1 MAGGRGILVSPGN
14 GAPRTSPASQ
24 PLAPALGAGV
34 GCAGG
39 IRAPGEKKKDGQG
52 WAQGTSTASWGLGG
66 ARNHGRPQVKC
77 VAGGVRDENWRLT
90 ADTGG
95 VKLGPRGAHISCV
108 RGAGT
113 RFCAQAGLCMRPW
126 PHRAWPRVSRGHP
139 DLSVLGGAGRRRMA
153 LSKSGRHDAH
163 FGWSSVRIMGGEGSP
178 LSSCWRRAR
187 DRTLPVSSPTEES
200 VVGRT
205 RKERRPHPA
214 RRGGGRLG
222 RALREGDT

>member
-1 MAGGRGILVSPGN
+1 MRRRKRQREHEPGWRWSERRERSRAWEGGRREERLAGGRGIPVSPGN

-52 WAQGTSTASWGLGG
+52 RAQGTSTASWGLGG

-95 VKLGPRGAHISCV
+95 VKRGPRGAHISCV

-113 RFCAQAGLCMRPW
+113 RFGAQAGLRMRPC
-126 PHRAWPRVSRGHP
+126 PH
-139 DLSVLGGAGRRRMA
+139 
-153 LSKSGRHDAH
+153 
-163 FGWSSVRIMGGEGSP
+163 
-178 LSSCWRRAR
+178 
-187 DRTLPVSSPTEES
+187 
-200 VVGRT
+200 
-205 RKERRPHPA
+205 
-214 RRGGGRLG
+214 
-222 RALREGDT
+222 LRFATGLQGTS